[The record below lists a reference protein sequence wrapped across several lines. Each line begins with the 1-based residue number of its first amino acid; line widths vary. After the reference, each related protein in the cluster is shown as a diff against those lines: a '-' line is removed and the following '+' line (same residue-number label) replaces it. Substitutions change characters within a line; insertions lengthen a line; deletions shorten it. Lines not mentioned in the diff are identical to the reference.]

1 MTIYDIA
8 KAAHV
13 STATVSRVI
22 NESPNVNNATRE
34 AVLAVI
40 EQYGYQP
47 SAIARGLSRKSM
59 NMIGI
64 LVADCQSIYLS
75 QAVHYLEAFLREKEF
90 GTLLCCTGYT
100 YEGKKER
107 VSFLLSKNVDAIVL
121 VGSGYVYREDEKCNY
136 IRDAA
141 KKVPVILIN
150 AFLQDPNIY
159 CYACDDRK
167 AVYEAT
173 EWLYRTGSENVL
185 FLYNQETYSGICKL
199 AGFHEAARY
208 YGKDWKKYS
217 VLYPSG
223 VHSVYEV
230 ADYMDELNRKGVFFD
245 AVITAEDH
253 LAVGCVKYAKRHNI
267 SIPEELRIIG
277 YNNSAIAEYCSPELS
292 SVDNRLEELCRLS
305 VDALEEVLEHHE
317 SPHNVVLAGRVVKR
331 ETTGMSA
338 ASEST
343 NA

>member
-22 NESPNVNNATRE
+22 NGSPNVNSATRE

-40 EQYGYQP
+40 NQYGYQP

-75 QAVHYLEAFLREKEF
+75 QAVHYLESFLKDKEF

-100 YEGKKER
+100 YEGKKNR
-107 VSFLLSKNVDAIVL
+107 VNFLLSKNVDAIVL
-121 VGSGYVYREDEKCNY
+121 VGSGYVYREDEKCDY
-136 IRDAA
+136 IREAA
-141 KKVPVILIN
+141 NKVPVILIN
-150 AFLQDPNIY
+150 AFLQHPNIY

-208 YGKDWKKYS
+208 YGKDWQKYS
-217 VLYPSG
+217 VLYPTG
-223 VHSVYEV
+223 VHSVYSI
-230 ADYMDELNRKGVFFD
+230 ANFLNELNKKGILFD
-245 AVITAEDH
+245 AVITAEDY
-253 LAVGCVKYAKRHNI
+253 LAVGCVKYAKLNNL
-267 SIPEELRIIG
+267 SIPEDFRIIG

-305 VDALEEVLEHHE
+305 VDALEQVLVQHE
-317 SPHNVVLAGRVVKR
+317 SPHNIVLSGRVITR
-331 ETTGMSA
+331 ETTNSLNE
-338 ASEST
+338 SE
-343 NA
+343 